1 METSDVITEF
11 NLDTEDIRNLHRH
24 KGKVTG
30 KEKKAYVLGYNEMG
44 KLYIVTAD
52 IQPSCFRAAE
62 VRFDK
67 GVAGDFMY
75 FYSDRNGLFSMLTGY
90 DETIRRGTA
99 HYPRQSYG
107 NGMQYFDT
115 MEQVVEF
122 LKEMYKT
129 KKDKLIE
136 KANEIEEFA
145 SNISIDNLHFATKFV
160 D

>member
-1 METSDVITEF
+1 METNNTITEF

-52 IQPSCFRAAE
+52 IRPSCFRAAE

-75 FYSDRNGLFSMLTGY
+75 FYSDRTGY
-90 DETIRRGTA
+90 NETIRRGTA

-122 LKEMYKT
+122 LKGMYKT

-145 SNISIDNLHFATKFV
+145 SNISVDNLHFATKFV

>member
-1 METSDVITEF
+1 METKDVITEF

-30 KEKKAYVLGYNEMG
+30 KEKKAYVVGYNEMG

-52 IQPSCFRAAE
+52 IRPSCLFSAE

-75 FYSDRNGLFSMLTGY
+75 FYADRNGLFSMLTGY
-90 DETIRRGTA
+90 DETLRRGTA

-115 MEQVVEF
+115 LEQVVEF
-122 LKEMYKT
+122 LKGMYKA

-136 KANEIEEFA
+136 KAIEIEEFA
-145 SNISIDNLHFATKFV
+145 SKLSIENLYFTTQFV